1 MPAALFYAGPG
12 QINAEVPRSLTPK
25 VGVLVEVVRED
36 KVIAATHVEARF
48 AQPALFTLGQGI
60 GQALVVNEDGSLNSE
75 DRPAARGSIVTLFG
89 TGDGE
94 TDPLGIVGVPSGNPP
109 PRPLQT
115 VQVQVGSAMGE
126 VLFAGRAP
134 GFVGLFQ
141 VNVQLPGVFTPPGV
155 RTLTLS
161 VGRVASQPGVT
172 IAVK

>member
-94 TDPLGIVGVPSGNPP
+94 TDPL
-109 PRPLQT
+109 
-115 VQVQVGSAMGE
+115 
-126 VLFAGRAP
+126 FAGRAP